1 VGWLGIEVSIFDRIR
16 QALVGRR
23 PGPGQTPVY
32 VSDPRFEGWDAVRE
46 FGDLRTA
53 RAWHQALTEAGI
65 DAALTADWPVDRYG
79 RGEIW
84 LCVQPEDWSEA
95 ELLLSNLDPD

>member
-1 VGWLGIEVSIFDRIR
+1 MSLFDRMR
-16 QALVGRR
+16 RALAERR
-23 PGPGQTPVY
+23 PGPGQTPVH
-32 VSDPRFEGWDAVRE
+32 VSDPRFDGWDAVRE

-84 LCVQPEDWSEA
+84 LCVQPDDWSEA

>member
-1 VGWLGIEVSIFDRIR
+1 MSLFERLRRALGS
-16 QALVGRR
+16 

-32 VSDPRFEGWDAVRE
+32 VGDPRFEGWEAVRE

-65 DAALTADWPVDRYG
+65 EAVLTADWPVDRYD

-84 LCVQPEDWSEA
+84 LCVQSDDWSEA
-95 ELLLSNLDPD
+95 ELLLSNLDSD